1 MKYAVVRREGWDEVL
16 VSMHRTKMAA
26 EVKADD
32 FNGGWETGPFRV
44 LDLAHYEFIDLFGRK
59 IARPKGGA

>member
-1 MKYAVVRREGWDEVL
+1 MKYAVVRRDGWDEVL

-44 LDLAHYEFIDLFGRK
+44 LDLAHYEFIDIFGR
-59 IARPKGGA
+59 RFVRRKGGA